1 MEQAVLINKK
11 GMTLI
16 EVMFALVILLI
27 ASLALMKTAML
38 GINMN
43 VQNALRDEAANVA
56 EAEMNYLRSQTF
68 DNITSAATPTVASRN
83 FRGFT
88 VDYSVTP
95 TPVDI
100 TTDSKQIN
108 ISVVWSY
115 RGKQYTHGITTIL
128 RKQ

>member
-1 MEQAVLINKK
+1 MLINKK

-27 ASLALMKTAML
+27 ASLALMKTALL

-43 VQNALRDEAANVA
+43 VQNALRDEASNVA

-68 DNITSAATPTVASRN
+68 DNISSAATSTIASRK

-100 TTDSKQIN
+100 TTDSKQITIRVDWN
-108 ISVVWSY
+108 Y
-115 RGKQYTHGITTIL
+115 RGQGYSHSITSIL